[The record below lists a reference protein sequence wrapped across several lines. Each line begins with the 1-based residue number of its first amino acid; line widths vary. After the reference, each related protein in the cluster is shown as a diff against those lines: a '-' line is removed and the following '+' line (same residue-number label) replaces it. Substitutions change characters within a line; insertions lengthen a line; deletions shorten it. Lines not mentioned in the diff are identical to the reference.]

1 VSVVESKLSAMEK
14 IDCQGTELYC
24 VFWLS
29 LTIFKKVYKMQHLLV
44 GSRCKSCMALW
55 NFTGS
60 IVWRSGNSVKH
71 WYSTLFW
78 LSSVKT
84 AALDDKTVG

>member
-1 VSVVESKLSAMEK
+1 
-14 IDCQGTELYC
+14 
-24 VFWLS
+24 
-29 LTIFKKVYKMQHLLV
+29 MQHLLV